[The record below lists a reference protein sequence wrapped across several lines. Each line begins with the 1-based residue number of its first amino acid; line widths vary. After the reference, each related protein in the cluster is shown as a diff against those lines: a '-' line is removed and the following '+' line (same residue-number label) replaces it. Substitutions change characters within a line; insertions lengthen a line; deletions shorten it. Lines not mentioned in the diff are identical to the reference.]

1 MPHVRTV
8 DLLACHNSF
17 SASCLDVLVG
27 FIPGIIMRRNLSPA
41 TTAILT
47 FRHECHC
54 LGHHLVLAA
63 LLAVF
68 RFPSALLQPPIDD
81 DPTPLAKI
89 LPAMFRLLAE
99 DDNVDKSDFFF
110 QFIAL
115 LIPAADREAQT
126 GHRRPVRRVSQLRI
140 PRKIPDENDFVK
152 PGHRQTPPMTSR
164 VAVPAQVLF

>member
-1 MPHVRTV
+1 MFSCCAARLSSSQAHVRTIEV
-8 DLLACHNSF
+8 LACHNSF

-27 FIPGIIMRRNLSPA
+27 FIPSIILRRRLSPT

-68 RFPSALLQPPIDD
+68 RFPPALLQPPIDD
-81 DPTPLAKI
+81 DSVPLAEI

-99 DDNVDKSDFFF
+99 DDNVDKTNFFL

-115 LIPAADREAQT
+115 LVPPADREAQT
-126 GHRRPVRRVSQLRI
+126 SHWRSV
-140 PRKIPDENDFVK
+140 
-152 PGHRQTPPMTSR
+152 
-164 VAVPAQVLF
+164 